1 VRTARLRRIARS
13 LLPRLLAIAILL
25 GAWQL
30 LVVVGVQS
38 AGGLPLPGPGDAVG
52 EIGGL
57 AQQGLLFPALLNTLT
72 RAATGYA
79 LALVIGTVIGAAVA
93 RVPLLRSAVGSLLAG
108 LQSLPSVVWVPIAA
122 LFLVADGHDENAMYF
137 VVIMGA
143 FPSIAMGVMS
153 SYDHIPPL
161 TFRVARSLGARGPQ
175 VYRHFIFSAAL
186 PGYVAAMK
194 QAWAFSWRSL
204 MAAELIIGS
213 LTGAG
218 LGTLLDN
225 GRALGDLPEMFAAI
239 LTILIVGIAVDDL
252 VFSPVERSLLR
263 RRGLLTA

>member
-1 VRTARLRRIARS
+1 MTTARLRRITRS
-13 LLPRLLAIAILL
+13 LLPRLLAIVILI

-38 AGGLPLPGPGDAVG
+38 PGGVPLPGPADAVG
-52 EIGGL
+52 AMADL
-57 AQQGLLFPALLNTLT
+57 TRQGLLLPALANTLT
-72 RAATGYA
+72 RAATGYV
-79 LALVIGTVIGAAVA
+79 LAVVIGTVIGAAVA
-93 RVPLLRSAVGSLLAG
+93 RAPLLRAAVGSLLAG
-108 LQSLPSVVWVPIAA
+108 LQTLPSVVWVPIAA
-122 LFLVADGHDENAMYF
+122 LFLVAGGHDENAMYF

-153 SYDHIPPL
+153 SYDNIPPL
-161 TFRVARSLGARGPQ
+161 TFRLARSLGAHGPQ
-175 VYRHFIFSAAL
+175 LYRHFIFSAAL
-186 PGYVAAMK
+186 PGYVAGMK

-213 LTGAG
+213 LAGAG

-225 GRALGDLPEMFAAI
+225 GRSLGDLPEMFAAV
-239 LTILIVGIAVDDL
+239 LTILVVGIAVDDL
-252 VFSPVERSLLR
+252 VFSPVERRLLR